1 METKIQDTKIQ
12 DTKIPIKTNPDLEM
26 ENIQQPKEINQEEPI
41 QPENN
46 QVNQQP
52 ENNEESQEN
61 NQQENNQQET
71 TQPQQNNQQE
81 TAQETIQENQEESPE
96 TQDILTQIAEKEKA
110 IRSKILNR
118 QCRKKPI
125 IATTAERT
133 KEKYTEKVQMKT
145 HLTDTEEAISTIL
158 RNHPNKT
165 QVYLYF
171 QPVIETAA
179 LSIGSITAENLEDC
193 ESPEEVTTTTD
204 QKEIIET
211 KYKYLENLTLKTYLT
226 NLQREPTPKN
236 RYLQILATAHLQLL
250 ESAELLQSTNPPIV
264 HFNLTPDT
272 ILYDRINATPV
283 ITDFRIAFTKDALDD
298 ENNSAELFPVFN
310 NPYWA
315 PEINA
320 IAYLIETKPETVTET
335 NDPQINTTLT
345 PFMNRQTK
353 EVIEELKK
361 TYTLWDIYAINQIIL
376 ECIPTN
382 TSSIPFI
389 EKYRELCS
397 QYPPTITTL
406 KQSIETLFQSIPKIE
421 YEQFLQQ
428 IQEEE
433 EKQAEPADKPAGEPA
448 DEPAGEP
455 ASEPAAEEEK
465 EKEAFAATPILLE
478 KNASNEASIK
488 S

>member
-1 METKIQDTKIQ
+1 MNKDYMETKIQ
-12 DTKIPIKTNPDLEM
+12 DTKIPIKPNQDIEM
-26 ENIQQPKEINQEEPI
+26 EKNQQPEPTQENSQVNPEEPTQEKNQQPETTQENNQEEPI
-41 QPENN
+41 QENN
-46 QVNQQP
+46 P
-52 ENNEESQEN
+52 EEI
-61 NQQENNQQET
+61 
-71 TQPQQNNQQE
+71 P
-81 TAQETIQENQEESPE
+81 
-96 TQDILTQIAEKEKA
+96 DILTQIAEKEKA

-125 IATTAERT
+125 IATTDQRT

-165 QVYLYF
+165 PVYLYF
-171 QPVIETAA
+171 QPVIETVP

-211 KYKYLENLTLKTYLT
+211 KYKYLENLTLKNYLT
-226 NLQREPTPKN
+226 KLQREPRPKN
-236 RYLQILATAHLQLL
+236 RYLQILTTAHLQLL
-250 ESAELLQSTNPPIV
+250 ESAEFLQSTNPPIV

-298 ENNSAELFPVFN
+298 QSNSVELFPVFN

-320 IAYLIETKPETVTET
+320 IAYLIETNPETVAET
-335 NDPQINTTLT
+335 NDPQINTTLS
-345 PFMNRQTK
+345 PFMNQPTK

-361 TYTLWDIYAINQIIL
+361 TYKSWDIYAINQIIL
-376 ECIPTN
+376 ECIPTT

-397 QYPPTITTL
+397 QQSLTIATL

-433 EKQAEPADKPAGEPA
+433 EEK
-448 DEPAGEP
+448 
-455 ASEPAAEEEK
+455 EEEK
-465 EKEAFAATPILLE
+465 EVPSAAAAAVPTTPVLLE

-488 S
+488 

>member
-1 METKIQDTKIQ
+1 METKIQ
-12 DTKIPIKTNPDLEM
+12 DTKIPIKTNTDLEM
-26 ENIQQPKEINQEEPI
+26 ETIQQPKEINQEE
-41 QPENN
+41 QP
-46 QVNQQP
+46 Q

-61 NQQENNQQET
+61 NQEE
-71 TQPQQNNQQE
+71 QPQENNQQE
-81 TAQETIQENQEESPE
+81 TAQEPIQEPIQEIQEESPE

-110 IRSKILNR
+110 IRSKILHR

-125 IATTAERT
+125 IATTAQRT

-158 RNHPNKT
+158 RNHPKKT

-179 LSIGSITAENLEDC
+179 LSIGSITAENLEEC
-193 ESPEEVTTTTD
+193 ESPEEVTTTAD

-211 KYKYLENLTLKTYLT
+211 KYKYLENVTLKTYLT

-236 RYLQILATAHLQLL
+236 RYLQILATAHLQLI
-250 ESAELLQSTNPPIV
+250 ESAEFLQSTNPPIV

-298 ENNSAELFPVFN
+298 ENKSAELFPVFN

-320 IAYLIETKPETVTET
+320 IAYLIETNQETITET

-345 PFMNRQTK
+345 PFMNRPTK

-421 YEQFLQQ
+421 YEQFLQK

-433 EKQAEPADKPAGEPA
+433 EPKQKEEPADEPADKPA
-448 DEPAGEP
+448 D
-455 ASEPAAEEEK
+455 EPAAEEEK
-465 EKEAFAATPILLE
+465 ETPAEPAEAFAATPILLE

>member
-1 METKIQDTKIQ
+1 MNKDYMETKIQDTKI
-12 DTKIPIKTNPDLEM
+12 PINTNQGLEM
-26 ENIQQPKEINQEEPI
+26 ETIQPPKENNQQPREPI
-41 QPENN
+41 Q
-46 QVNQQP
+46 
-52 ENNEESQEN
+52 ENNEES
-61 NQQENNQQET
+61 
-71 TQPQQNNQQE
+71 
-81 TAQETIQENQEESPE
+81 PE
-96 TQDILTQIAEKEKA
+96 TPDILTQIAEKEKA

-125 IATTAERT
+125 IATTAQRT

-158 RNHPNKT
+158 RNHPNKAP
-165 QVYLYF
+165 VYLYF

-211 KYKYLENLTLKTYLT
+211 KYKYLENLTLKNYLT

-250 ESAELLQSTNPPIV
+250 ESAEFLQSTNPPIV

-298 ENNSAELFPVFN
+298 EHKSTELFPVFN

-320 IAYLIETKPETVTET
+320 IAYLIETKPETITET

-345 PFMNRQTK
+345 PFMNRPTK

-361 TYTLWDIYAINQIIL
+361 TYKSWDIYAINQLIL

-433 EKQAEPADKPAGEPA
+433 KEKQAAPEGEPAGEEEKPKQAEPA
-448 DEPAGEP
+448 
-455 ASEPAAEEEK
+455 EE
-465 EKEAFAATPILLE
+465 FAATHILLE